1 MTTALEKP
9 PEEAAE
15 DTSFACGLRLILTV
29 ADRGELRA
37 DELSSVLEMPLSTVY
52 RYLRTLTEF
61 GFTDRRDGRYRL
73 GPRLSIG
80 SGSKVT
86 SQRLVRIAD
95 PVLRLLAEETGESA
109 IVMRRVA
116 LSAVCLH
123 QVEAREPLRV
133 SIEPGTMAPLY
144 AGAPARVLLA
154 FAPPDVL
161 EEVVLAG
168 LQPLTPE
175 TPTEAVLRDGL
186 EQIVRTGFATSEG
199 EFIGGSVAISVPI
212 IRDDGIVA
220 ALAVTGP
227 SSRCG
232 LDWQARTRRLLGS
245 AAETIVASLAD
256 DTGI

>member
-1 MTTALEKP
+1 MATARERP

-15 DTSFACGLRLILTV
+15 DTSFARGLRLILTV

-37 DELSSVLEMPLSTVY
+37 DELSGVLEMPLSSVY

-61 GFTDRRDGRYRL
+61 GFIDRRDGRYRL

-95 PVLRLLAEETGESA
+95 PVLRLLADETGESA
-109 IVMRRVA
+109 LVMRRVA

-123 QVEAREPLRV
+123 QVEAHDPLRV
-133 SIEPGTMAPLY
+133 SIEPGTMTPLY

-154 FAPPDVL
+154 FAPPEIL
-161 EEVVLAG
+161 EEVAGG

-175 TPTEAVLRDGL
+175 TPTEAALRDGL
-186 EQIVRTGFATSEG
+186 AEIVRTGFAASEG
-199 EFIGGSVAISVPI
+199 EFIAGAVAIAVPI
-212 IRDDGIVA
+212 MRDDGIVA

-232 LDWQARTRRLLGS
+232 IEWQARTRRLLGS
-245 AAETIVASLAD
+245 AAETIVAALSD
-256 DTGI
+256 ETSP

>member
-1 MTTALEKP
+1 MVTARERP

-15 DTSFACGLRLILTV
+15 DTSFARGLRLILTV

-37 DELSSVLEMPLSTVY
+37 DELSNVLEMPLSSVY

-61 GFTDRRDGRYRL
+61 GFIDRRDGRYRL

-109 IVMRRVA
+109 IVLRRVA

-123 QVEAREPLRV
+123 QVEAHDPLRV
-133 SIEPGTMAPLY
+133 SIEPGTMTPLY
-144 AGAPARVLLA
+144 AGAPGRVLLA
-154 FAPPDVL
+154 FAPPEIL
-161 EEVVLAG
+161 EEVLAAG
-168 LQPLTPE
+168 LPPLTPE
-175 TPTEAVLRDGL
+175 TPTEDVLRDGL
-186 EQIVRTGFATSEG
+186 AQIVRTGFATSEG
-199 EFIGGSVAISVPI
+199 EFVGGSVAIAVPI
-212 IRDDGIVA
+212 IREDGIVA

-227 SSRCG
+227 ASRCG

-245 AAETIVASLAD
+245 AAETIVAALMD
-256 DTGI
+256 DTTP

>member
-1 MTTALEKP
+1 MATARERP

-15 DTSFACGLRLILTV
+15 DTSFARGLRLILTV

-61 GFTDRRDGRYRL
+61 GFIDRRDGRYRL

-109 IVMRRVA
+109 VVMRRVA

-123 QVEAREPLRV
+123 QVEARDPLRV
-133 SIEPGTMAPLY
+133 SIEPGTMTPLH
-144 AGAPARVLLA
+144 AGAAGRVLLA
-154 FAPPDVL
+154 FAPPEILD
-161 EEVVLAG
+161 EVVANG
-168 LQPLTPE
+168 LQQLTPD
-175 TPTEAVLRDGL
+175 TPTEPVLRDGL
-186 EQIVRTGFATSEG
+186 AGIVRTGFATSEG
-199 EFIGGSVAISVPI
+199 EVVPGSVTIAVPI
-212 IRDDGIVA
+212 LREDGIVA
-220 ALAVTGP
+220 AVAVTGP
-227 SSRCG
+227 STRCG
-232 LDWQARTRRLLGS
+232 IDWQARTRRLLMS
-245 AAETIVASLAD
+245 AAETIAISLTEDAAS
-256 DTGI
+256 

>member
-1 MTTALEKP
+1 MPTARERP

-15 DTSFACGLRLILTV
+15 DTSFARGLRLILTV

-37 DELSSVLEMPLSTVY
+37 DELSTVLEMPLSTVY

-61 GFTDRRDGRYRL
+61 GFIDRRDGRYRL

-95 PVLRLLAEETGESA
+95 PVLRLLAEETGESPL
-109 IVMRRVA
+109 VMRRVA

-123 QVEAREPLRV
+123 QVEARDPLRV
-133 SIEPGTMAPLY
+133 SIEPGTMTPLY

-154 FAPPDVL
+154 FAPPEII
-161 EEVVLAG
+161 EEVVAG
-168 LQPLTPE
+168 LLPLTPE
-175 TPTEAVLRDGL
+175 TPTEEVLRDGL
-186 EQIVRTGFATSEG
+186 AEIVRTGFATSEG
-199 EFIGGSVAISVPI
+199 EFIAGAVAIAVPI
-212 IRDDGIVA
+212 LRDDGIVA

-232 LDWQARTRRLLGS
+232 IEWQARTRRLLGS
-245 AAETIVASLAD
+245 AAETIVAALSD
-256 DTGI
+256 ETSP